1 MHDIRPTPIE
11 CHGHSCPFTQEQPGF
26 LSPSCVLMQQRPV
39 IALIAALAR
48 NRAIGLDNRMPWHL
62 PDDLKRFRQLTT
74 GHRVI
79 MGRKTFDSIGRPLP
93 GRTNIIISRSNT
105 FNPPGCTVVHSV
117 DEALDRTAPAGT
129 FSFVIG
135 GAEIYRQAIDR
146 ASRMFLTEIDAEFKG
161 DTFFPAIDKQDWN
174 EIRRECRSSD
184 GIHSILY
191 DFVEYERR

>member
-1 MHDIRPTPIE
+1 
-11 CHGHSCPFTQEQPGF
+11 
-26 LSPSCVLMQQRPV
+26 MQQRPV

-117 DEALDRTAPAGT
+117 DEALDRTDPEGT